1 MKYRDL
7 TLISWDEETYLVVS
21 CDSSGGIGD
30 KKGDCVPVSPRI
42 LGFHTAQVALLEM
55 LCFGVS
61 PLVLC
66 NTLSVE
72 MHPTGEEILKGIHD
86 ALSLLEGGD
95 QVEVTGSTEENIA
108 VSQTGM
114 GITVMGKALKKD
126 FQFPETFAGDQAV
139 VIGKPLMGERVLEA
153 KCTELFNL
161 ETLKRFLGKD
171 YIHELI
177 PAGSQGIIQEI
188 RLLEE
193 REGLVFLEE
202 ESNPVDLYASSGPAT
217 SALITLNGSA
227 VEKLRDDARVPV
239 YVVGK
244 FVKIERG

>member
-30 KKGDCVPVSPRI
+30 KQWDAVPVSPRI
-42 LGFHTAQVALLEM
+42 LGFHTTQVALLEM
-55 LCFGVS
+55 LCIGVS
-61 PLVLC
+61 PLALC

-72 MHPTGEEILKGIHD
+72 MHPSGEEILKGIHD
-86 ALSLLEGGD
+86 ALSLLENGD

-108 VSQTGM
+108 VSQTGL
-114 GITVMGKALKKD
+114 GITVMGKVRKKD
-126 FQFPETFAGDQAV
+126 FLFPETFEGDQAV
-139 VIGKPLMGERVLEA
+139 VIGKPLMGGSVLEA
-153 KCTELFNL
+153 KRTELFNL
-161 ETLKRFLGKD
+161 ETLQRVLGKD
-171 YIHELI
+171 YIHEMI
-177 PAGSQGIIQEI
+177 PAGSRGIIQEI

-193 REGLVFLEE
+193 REGLVFLED

-217 SALITLNGSA
+217 SALITLKRDA
-227 VEKLRDDARVPV
+227 VEKLRDDARMPV

-244 FVKIERG
+244 FVKKERG